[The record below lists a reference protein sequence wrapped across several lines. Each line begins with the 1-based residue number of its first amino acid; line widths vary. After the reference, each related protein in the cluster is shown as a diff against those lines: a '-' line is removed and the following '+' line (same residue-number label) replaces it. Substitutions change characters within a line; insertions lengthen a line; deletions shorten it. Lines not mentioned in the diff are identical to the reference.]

1 MVDKEI
7 CEINHRTINEKIERL
22 EQRVDNVEKIH
33 DAINKLTLE
42 IQKNVLETKQLRVE
56 MNNVI
61 ADVNT
66 LKLAPAR
73 KYEELMKYIL
83 FTIVGLIIGFLFVT
97 LGLK

>member
-7 CEINHRTINEKIERL
+7 CETNHKHINERLDRL
-22 EQRVDNVEKIH
+22 EKRVDTMERIH

-56 MNNVI
+56 MNGVI

-66 LKLAPAR
+66 LKLAPAK

-83 FTIVGLIIGFLFVT
+83 FTIVGLILGFIFFT

>member
-1 MVDKEI
+1 MIDKEI
-7 CEINHRTINEKIERL
+7 CETKHNHINERLDRL
-22 EQRVDNVEKIH
+22 EKRVDTMEKIH
-33 DAINKLTLE
+33 EAINKLTLE

-61 ADVNT
+61 ADVNL
-66 LKLAPAR
+66 LKLAPAK

-83 FTIVGLIIGFLFVT
+83 FTIVGLLIGFVFVT